1 MKITKQAI
9 AGTLESSDLLVK
21 VSPNDKDK
29 IDIVIKSSV
38 DSRFGKQIYQ
48 SVVDVIN
55 QMSVTSVLVEID
67 DKGALDCVIKA
78 RVETGLIRAS
88 EEQKFNWKGKL

>member
-1 MKITKQAI
+1 MKITKQAV

-29 IDIVIKSSV
+29 IEIVIKSSV
-38 DSRFGKQIYQ
+38 ASRFGKQIHQ
-48 SVVDVIN
+48 SVVDVLKEL
-55 QMSVTSVLVEID
+55 SVTSVLIEID

-78 RVETGLIRAS
+78 RVETGLIRAT
-88 EEQKFNWKGKL
+88 EDQKFNWKG

>member
-78 RVETGLIRAS
+78 RVETGLVRAS
-88 EEQKFNWKGKL
+88 GNQEFNWKGQL